1 MAIGAPETASKG
13 IDFLCAIAGPQRD
26 LERARHLLPGVLDF
40 SAILDFASEHYLGP
54 QLLSALSD
62 LDWQGVPAESK
73 AKLEDF
79 RRQHVLRT
87 LHLTEELCRIAALF
101 PSRGITFAAFK
112 GAALAVDLYGD
123 PARRVYSD
131 IDIIVPSGQVPAA
144 EMALESLGYHNDQGD
159 RAFRQMFCAYQGQY
173 SFVHADRGV
182 AVDLH
187 WVFTAA
193 ALPFPLQVD
202 DLWSGLRSLTVGTC
216 TIPTFSDPD
225 VALLLAGHGT
235 KEGWRSLGWICDFAT
250 FVHQRPALDWPGL
263 HRRACRQGSGDA
275 VLLAFALSN
284 MLLGVAIPTGFADK
298 LAKNRRVARL
308 AAGIIDGLRGGASKR
323 GRSHLMDLALCDR
336 LWDRIRAA
344 ARLTLTPTP
353 GDYQALPLPRVSW
366 PLYYVLRPL
375 RLAARGLASLRG
387 DRQPMIGQ

>member
-1 MAIGAPETASKG
+1 MAISATETASKG
-13 IDFLCAIAGPQRD
+13 VDFFCAIAGPRRD
-26 LERARHLLPGVLDF
+26 LERARRLLRDSLDF

-54 QLLSALSD
+54 QLLAALSD
-62 LDWQGVPAESK
+62 LDWQGVPVESK

-87 LHLTEELCRIAALF
+87 LHLVEELCRIAALF
-101 PSRGITFAAFK
+101 SSRGITFAAFK

-123 PARRVYSD
+123 PARRIYSD
-131 IDIIVPSGQVPAA
+131 IDVIVPTGQVPAA
-144 EMALESLGYHNDQGD
+144 EIALESLGYRNDQGD
-159 RAFRQMFCAYQGQY
+159 RAFRRMFCAYQGQY
-173 SFVHADRGV
+173 SFVHTERGA

-202 DLWSGLRSLTVGTC
+202 ELWSGLRSVTVGTC
-216 TIPTFSDPD
+216 AVPTFSDPD

-250 FVHQRPALDWPGL
+250 FVHERPALDWPSL
-263 HRRACRQGSGDA
+263 HQRACRQGSGDA

-284 MLLGVAIPTGFADK
+284 TLLGVAIPAGLADK
-298 LAKNRRVARL
+298 LARNRRVPRL
-308 AAGIIDGLRGGASKR
+308 AAGIIDGLRGGSSKR

-336 LWDRIRAA
+336 LWDRIKVA
-344 ARLTLTPTP
+344 ARLVLTPTP
-353 GDYQALPLPRVSW
+353 GDYQALPLPQASW
-366 PLYYVLRPL
+366 PLYYALRPL

-387 DRQPMIGQ
+387 DRQPVIGQ

>member
-1 MAIGAPETASKG
+1 MSIGATETASKSF
-13 IDFLCAIAGPQRD
+13 DLFCAIARPQRD
-26 LERARHLLPGVLDF
+26 LEQARRLLQSSLTFP
-40 SAILDFASEHYLGP
+40 AILDFASEHYLGP
-54 QLLSALSD
+54 QLLAALSD

-79 RRQHVLRT
+79 RRRHVLRT

-101 PSRGITFAAFK
+101 SSRGITFAAFK

-131 IDIIVPSGQVPAA
+131 IDIIVPAGQVPAA
-144 EMALESLGYHNDQGD
+144 ETALESFGYHNDQGD
-159 RAFRQMFCAYQGQY
+159 RAFRRMFCAYQGQY
-173 SFVHADRGV
+173 SFVHAERGA

-187 WVFTAA
+187 WAFTAA

-202 DLWSGLRSLTVGTC
+202 ELWSRLRSVTIGTC

-250 FVHQRPALDWPGL
+250 FAYGRPALDWPGL
-263 HRRACRQGSGDA
+263 HQRACRQGSGDA

-284 MLLGVAIPTGFADK
+284 MLLGVAIPADLADK
-298 LAKNRRVARL
+298 LARNRRIPRL
-308 AAGIIDGLRGGASKR
+308 VTEIVNGLRGDSSKR
-323 GRSHLMDLALCDR
+323 RRSHLMDLALCDR
-336 LWDRIRAA
+336 LWDRIKAT
-344 ARLTLTPTP
+344 ARLLLTPTP
-353 GDYQALPLPRVSW
+353 GDYQALPLPQASW
-366 PLYYVLRPL
+366 PLYYALRPL

-387 DRQPMIGQ
+387 DRQPMIEQ